1 MTVQMMLVP
10 MRMKVAVTDH
20 SPSEWEE
27 YWEEIA
33 RLDLPT
39 QLDALRRVEAELSAR
54 LESGG
59 PRGETAQN

>member
-1 MTVQMMLVP
+1 M
-10 MRMKVAVTDH
+10 AVTDH